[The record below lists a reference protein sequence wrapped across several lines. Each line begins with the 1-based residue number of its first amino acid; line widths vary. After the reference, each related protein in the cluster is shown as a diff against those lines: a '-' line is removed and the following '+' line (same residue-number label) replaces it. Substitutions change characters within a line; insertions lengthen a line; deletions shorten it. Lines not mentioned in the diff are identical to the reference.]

1 MLVPACGTLVLE
13 SIRKFGIPVLESI
26 GNFGIQL
33 EAALRAAWP
42 GAVPRSQA
50 NTGMVQSQAIVSPFI
65 KKNWKKLNPL
75 LISILK
81 MAYKKRNI
89 GLFIGCADS
98 YTIILSFIEQYVDV

>member
-1 MLVPACGTLVLE
+1 MFVPACGTLVLE

-65 KKNWKKLNPL
+65 KKKLEKN
-75 LISILK
+75 
-81 MAYKKRNI
+81 
-89 GLFIGCADS
+89 
-98 YTIILSFIEQYVDV
+98 